1 MRKVSIQDAQT
12 DTTLVFARI
21 FNSVDVYMTSPDKE
35 VNDYMEEHK
44 VIQSYSINEFQRW
57 FPEIFK
63 YLKS

>member
-12 DTTLVFARI
+12 DTTLVFARV

-63 YLKS
+63 YLNI

>member
-12 DTTLVFARI
+12 DTTLVFARV

>member
-1 MRKVSIQDAQT
+1 MRKVSIQDTQT
-12 DTTLVFARI
+12 DTTLVFARV

-44 VIQSYSINEFQRW
+44 VIQSYSINDFQRW

-63 YLKS
+63 YLNI

>member
-12 DTTLVFARI
+12 DTTLVFARVY
-21 FNSVDVYMTSPDKE
+21 NSVDVYMTSPDKE

>member
-12 DTTLVFARI
+12 DTTLVFARVY
-21 FNSVDVYMTSPDKE
+21 NSVDVYMTSPDKE

-44 VIQSYSINEFQRW
+44 VIQSYSINDFQRW

>member
-1 MRKVSIQDAQT
+1 MRKVSICDSQT
-12 DTTLVFARI
+12 DTTLVFAS
-21 FNSVDVYMTSPDKE
+21 FSNSVDVYMISSDKE
-35 VNDYMEEHK
+35 VNDYMEEHE

>member
-12 DTTLVFARI
+12 DTTLVFARV

-44 VIQSYSINEFQRW
+44 VIQSYSINDFKRW
-57 FPEIFK
+57 FPETFK
-63 YLKS
+63 YLNI

>member
-12 DTTLVFARI
+12 DTTLVFVRV

-63 YLKS
+63 KLGE

>member
-12 DTTLVFARI
+12 DTTLVFVRV

-63 YLKS
+63 YLNI

>member
-1 MRKVSIQDAQT
+1 MQDAQS
-12 DTTLVFARI
+12 DTSLVFARV

-44 VIQSYSINEFQRW
+44 VIQSYSINDFKRW

-63 YLKS
+63 YLNI

>member
-12 DTTLVFARI
+12 DTTLVFARV
-21 FNSVDVYMTSPDKE
+21 FNSVDVYMTAPDKE

-44 VIQSYSINEFQRW
+44 VIQSYSINDFKRW

-63 YLKS
+63 HLNS

>member
-1 MRKVSIQDAQT
+1 MRKVCIQDAQT
-12 DTTLVFARI
+12 DTTLVFARV

>member
-12 DTTLVFARI
+12 DTTLVFARV

-44 VIQSYSINEFQRW
+44 VIQSYSINDFQRW